1 MAEASNT
8 TVTLQVHRFTPRPER
23 AERARG
29 GSPFAKKGS
38 PFGGGSDSAARRRPR
53 GKQWVQEYTI
63 PARPSDTVLDC
74 LLTIKRTVDPT
85 LAFRYSCGHGMCG
98 SDAVAINGTP
108 TLLCTATIRDW
119 AKQPGAMPEVDDE
132 RFRHTGT
139 EAEESDDSA
148 ENVANAAAAQNS
160 AANGS
165 LGVIEL
171 ASLPGFP
178 PQRDLIADIDP
189 MLNQIRKLTPYLQA
203 DGVLATTAEG
213 KVDVFEY
220 LQNPEQLAK
229 YELLSNCIACGVCE
243 GACPVYAGGDAF
255 IGPAC
260 PICGYSMRELEP
272 RLFSFNNPAGAC
284 PTCDGLGVQ
293 QYFDPDRVIQNP
305 ELSLAGGAIRGWDRR
320 NFYYFQMLKSL
331 ADHYKFDVEAPWGSL
346 SANVHKVVLY
356 GSGKENIEFKYM
368 NDRGDTS
375 IRRHPFEG
383 VLHNMERRYK
393 ETESS
398 AVREELAK
406 FISNRP
412 CASSSGSAAPA
423 ASNPVSYCPLGP
435 IARIAI
441 GKLLTKVCIH
451 SEKCRLPAYTRHR
464 APRLVYRVITYVHPA
479 STAHPPPGT
488 TYLEVNKKKSVR

>member
-132 RFRHTGT
+132 GFRHTGT

-171 ASLPGFP
+171 ASLPGF
-178 PQRDLIADIDP
+178 R
-189 MLNQIRKLTPYLQA
+189 RS
-203 DGVLATTAEG
+203 AT
-213 KVDVFEY
+213 
-220 LQNPEQLAK
+220 
-229 YELLSNCIACGVCE
+229 S
-243 GACPVYAGGDAF
+243 
-255 IGPAC
+255 
-260 PICGYSMRELEP
+260 S
-272 RLFSFNNPAGAC
+272 
-284 PTCDGLGVQ
+284 PTSTLCST
-293 QYFDPDRVIQNP
+293 R
-305 ELSLAGGAIRGWDRR
+305 
-320 NFYYFQMLKSL
+320 
-331 ADHYKFDVEAPWGSL
+331 
-346 SANVHKVVLY
+346 
-356 GSGKENIEFKYM
+356 
-368 NDRGDTS
+368 
-375 IRRHPFEG
+375 
-383 VLHNMERRYK
+383 
-393 ETESS
+393 
-398 AVREELAK
+398 
-406 FISNRP
+406 
-412 CASSSGSAAPA
+412 SGSSP
-423 ASNPVSYCPLGP
+423 
-435 IARIAI
+435 RIF
-441 GKLLTKVCIH
+441 
-451 SEKCRLPAYTRHR
+451 RR
-464 APRLVYRVITYVHPA
+464 
-479 STAHPPPGT
+479 TACSPPPPKARWT
-488 TYLEVNKKKSVR
+488 CSNTCRTPNNSPNTSC